1 MSGAREVFE
10 RAIVIF
16 PPDRARPLWEKWTR
30 YEYQYGNFERV
41 RKLEKRII
49 DVYPNGRDLHV
60 IDDYDPATEHS
71 SLRSAHQTFC
81 AAMRL
86 SRKL

>member
-16 PPDRARPLWEKWTR
+16 PPDRARPLWEKWAR

-49 DVYPNGRDLHV
+49 DVYPNGRDLDV
-60 IDDYDPATEHS
+60 IDDYDPTAEHS
-71 SLRSAHQTFC
+71 SLRSTHQTFC
-81 AAMRL
+81 TAMRL
-86 SRKL
+86 SGKL